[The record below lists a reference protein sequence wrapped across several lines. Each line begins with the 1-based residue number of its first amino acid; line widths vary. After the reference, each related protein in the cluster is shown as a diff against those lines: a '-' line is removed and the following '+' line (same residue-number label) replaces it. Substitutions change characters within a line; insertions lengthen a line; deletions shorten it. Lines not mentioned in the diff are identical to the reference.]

1 MKNYLFALLAVT
13 FGLISCSR
21 DNKELPKLN
30 KLTNVSCTKNG
41 QNYFTADISYENAT
55 GNISRIVLDLQREN
69 ETVKYNDNYIYA
81 GNTISVVGTK
91 SNNSS
96 GNSFI
101 HTVYTIDGDVISQEE
116 KRMENSDKGYEVY
129 TSAWLT
135 NHYLHFQLQSISSKI
150 QWYDSKTSSYQTRDL
165 GEICT
170 YSWANDNVSR
180 FDFNLKEMAYEYS
193 TQIRPETF
201 PFRILE
207 TISTESVLP
216 LQPEEAYRIISPVN
230 FLYSNMNKNLV
241 QRAYWYKLS
250 EPGTVCGEYTFS
262 YTVVGEYVTGMTIR
276 EKINAG
282 NGIAAQDN
290 TYEYNFTYNFLLQ

>member
-41 QNYFTADISYENAT
+41 QNYFSADISYENAT

-69 ETVKYNDNYIYA
+69 ETVKYNDNYIYT
-81 GNTISVVGTK
+81 GNTISVVGMK

-116 KRMENSDKGYEVY
+116 DKMENPYKDYEVY
-129 TSAWLT
+129 TSAWIT
-135 NHYLHFQLQSISSKI
+135 NSYLRYQIQNISSTI
-150 QWYDSKTSSYQTRDL
+150 QSYNIKTSQYEKTEL
-165 GEICT
+165 GVLCQ
-170 YSWANDNVSR
+170 YSWENDNVSR
-180 FDFNLKEMAYEYS
+180 FRFNLKEVAYEYS
-193 TQIRPETF
+193 TQMRPETF
-201 PFRILE
+201 PFRVLE
-207 TISTESVLP
+207 TISSESLS
-216 LQPEEAYRIISPVN
+216 LQPEEAYRIVSPIN
-230 FLYSNMNKNLV
+230 FLYSSMNKNLV
-241 QRAYWYKLS
+241 QRAYWYKLT

-290 TYEYNFTYNFLLQ
+290 TYEYSFTYNFLLQ

>member
-41 QNYFTADISYENAT
+41 QNYFSADISYENAT

-69 ETVKYNDNYIYA
+69 ETVKYNDNYIYT
-81 GNTISVVGTK
+81 GNTISVVGMK

-116 KRMENSDKGYEVY
+116 DKMENPYKDYEVY
-129 TSAWLT
+129 TSAWIT
-135 NHYLHFQLQSISSKI
+135 NSYLRYQIQNISSTI
-150 QWYDSKTSSYQTRDL
+150 QSYNIKTSQYEKTEL
-165 GEICT
+165 GVLCQ
-170 YSWANDNVSR
+170 YSWENDNVSR
-180 FDFNLKEMAYEYS
+180 FRFNLKEVAYEYS
-193 TQIRPETF
+193 TQMRPETF
-201 PFRILE
+201 PFRVLE
-207 TISTESVLP
+207 TISSESLS
-216 LQPEEAYRIISPVN
+216 LQPEEAYRIVSPIN
-230 FLYSNMNKNLV
+230 FLYSSMNKNLV
-241 QRAYWYKLS
+241 QRAYWYKLT
-250 EPGTVCGEYTFS
+250 EPGTVCGEYTFA

-290 TYEYNFTYNFLLQ
+290 TYEYSFTYNFLLQ

>member
-41 QNYFTADISYENAT
+41 QNYFSADISYENAT

-116 KRMENSDKGYEVY
+116 DKMENPYKDYEVY
-129 TSAWLT
+129 TSAWIT
-135 NHYLHFQLQSISSKI
+135 NTYLRYQIQNISSTI
-150 QWYDSKTSSYQTRDL
+150 QSYNIKTSQYEKTEL
-165 GEICT
+165 GVLCQ
-170 YSWANDNVSR
+170 YSWENDNVSR
-180 FDFNLKEMAYEYS
+180 FRFNLKEMAYEYS
-193 TQIRPETF
+193 TQMRPETF
-201 PFRILE
+201 PFRVLE
-207 TISTESVLP
+207 TISSESLS
-216 LQPEEAYRIISPVN
+216 LQPEEAYRIVSPIN
-230 FLYSNMNKNLV
+230 FLYSSMNKNLV
-241 QRAYWYKLS
+241 QRAYWYKLT
-250 EPGTVCGEYTFS
+250 EPGTLCGEYTFT

>member
-41 QNYFTADISYENAT
+41 QNYFSADISYENAT

-116 KRMENSDKGYEVY
+116 DKMENPYKDYEVY
-129 TSAWLT
+129 TSAWIT
-135 NHYLHFQLQSISSKI
+135 NSYLRYQIQNISSTI
-150 QWYDSKTSSYQTRDL
+150 QSYNIKTSQYEKTEL
-165 GEICT
+165 GVLCQ
-170 YSWANDNVSR
+170 YSWENDNVSR
-180 FDFNLKEMAYEYS
+180 FRFNLKEVAYEYS
-193 TQIRPETF
+193 TQMRPETF
-201 PFRILE
+201 PFRVLE
-207 TISTESVLP
+207 TISSESLS
-216 LQPEEAYRIISPVN
+216 LQPEEAYRIVSPIN
-230 FLYSNMNKNLV
+230 FLYSSMNKNLV
-241 QRAYWYKLS
+241 QRAYWYKLT
-250 EPGTVCGEYTFS
+250 EPGTVCGEYTFA

-290 TYEYNFTYNFLLQ
+290 TYEYSFTYNFLLQ